1 MSQKLR
7 PYESI
12 VILHPDTTEAQ
23 QKEIFQKSA
32 GIIEDHKG
40 SLNHIDTWGKR
51 TLANPIKKQKI
62 GTYFHLTFSSSSD
75 TVSELER
82 VMKIND
88 KILRYF
94 HVRLEDGTNLSQLVD
109 NFKERLVENERRE
122 REREAKFQ
130 QKRAQRAAAR

>member
-12 VILHPDTTEAQ
+12 VILHPDTTGAQ
-23 QKEIFQKSA
+23 QKEIFQKNI
-32 GIIEDHKG
+32 GIIKEHKG
-40 SLNHIDTWGKR
+40 DLNHVDTWGKR

-62 GTYFHLTFSSSSD
+62 GIYFHLTFSSTSD

-88 KILRYF
+88 KVLRYF
-94 HVRLEDGTNLSQLVD
+94 HVRLEDGTNLGQLVD
-109 NFKERLVENERRE
+109 NFKERLVENEKRE
-122 REREAKFQ
+122 KEREAKFQ